1 MTPTNVL
8 SRMRHSSVRNY
19 GIPGLTSYLIGGNCH
34 GLVRMFEADMTTLDR
49 ITPHSHRYDF
59 TALVVTG
66 KVENVRFKRAQ
77 SIKEYRHAKA
87 NPYWVSFLEVVYGE
101 DHKPIPGQYDQIE
114 GYGPVS
120 FFEEVEICRPGD
132 WYSMKHDELHC
143 IHFQKGTKV
152 LMFESPPI
160 VNRTTI
166 LEPFSNGKRVPTFK
180 VEPWMFEG
188 AAK

>member
-1 MTPTNVL
+1 
-8 SRMRHSSVRNY
+8 MRHSSIRNY
-19 GIPGLTSYLIGGNCH
+19 GVPGLTSYLVGGNRH

-66 KVENVRFKRAQ
+66 KVENVKMVRAQ
-77 SIKEYRHAKA
+77 SIAEYKNVKA
-87 NPYWVSFLEVVYGE
+87 NPYWVSFLDMVY
-101 DHKPIPGQYDQIE
+101 DSNSKPIPGQYDQVE

-120 FFEEVEICRPGD
+120 FREEVEVLRPGD
-132 WYSMKHDELHC
+132 WYSMKHNEIHC

-152 LMFESPPI
+152 LMFETPPI
-160 VNRTTI
+160 VDRTTI

-188 AAK
+188 AHS